1 MAPIGQ
7 NVPVTDINNPAHRL
21 HDALVQMKSFSP
33 DVALKSSLEQFFGTE
48 RQNQLLRKLAML
60 TKLPEEAMDAITDV
74 ANRQELDLN
83 GPQVTL
89 YRGWYSNI
97 VRAFGSFETLG
108 NPTST
113 VIRVYSSAD
122 LNSLHAAAF
131 WIAPEYPPA
140 NAENDIATL
149 RDRAVELAQLVRE
162 CSDLPADL
170 RSALLQ
176 QIGRITSALDEAW
189 LIGTQGLR
197 TASDVAYGA
206 IIRTLTHTGLPETQ
220 PGRTVLHRVGQFVTA
235 VGLVTGTIGGIAALP
250 GQVESAV
257 QVFTG
262 TDALPAIEQPAAIEQ

>member
-1 MAPIGQ
+1 M
-7 NVPVTDINNPAHRL
+7 TDINNPAHRL
-21 HDALVQMKSFSP
+21 HHVLVQMKSLNP
-33 DVALKSSLEQFFGTE
+33 DIALKTTLEQFFETQ

-60 TKLPEEAMDAITDV
+60 TQLPEKAMDAITAV

-89 YRGWYSNI
+89 YRSWYSN
-97 VRAFGSFETLG
+97 VVAAFKKLDSLGS
-108 NPTST
+108 PTST
-113 VIRVYSSAD
+113 VNRAYTTAD
-122 LNSLHAAAF
+122 LNSLQAAAF
-131 WIAPEYPPA
+131 WISHQYPPT
-140 NAENDIATL
+140 NAEDDIAVL
-149 RDRAVELAQLVRE
+149 RDRALDMAQLVRD
-162 CSDLPADL
+162 CADLPADL

-189 LIGTQGLR
+189 LIGTEGLR

-220 PGRTVLHRVGQFVTA
+220 QGRTALHRVGQFVTA

-262 TDALPAIEQPAAIEQ
+262 TDALPTIEQPAAIEQ